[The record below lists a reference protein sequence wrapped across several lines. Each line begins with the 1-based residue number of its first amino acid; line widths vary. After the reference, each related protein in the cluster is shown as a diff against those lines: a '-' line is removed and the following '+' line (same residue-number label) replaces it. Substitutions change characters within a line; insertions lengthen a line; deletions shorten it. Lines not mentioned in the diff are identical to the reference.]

1 MKRPRRRA
9 PRPSSGSAAQ
19 DSFARVVA
27 SQARRRLRTKS
38 PSLRS
43 GLLRLPEDLGDL
55 VDLGQQL
62 VGLARVELA
71 LGTTGA
77 GQLGGLVDELVELRV
92 LLEVRGL
99 EVVGPQHPQVV
110 LDELGALVLDQDRA
124 GAEVGIVVVRD
135 LRDDGLDR
143 LRLDARLSGVVH
155 AAGQV
160 AVRGYLDR
168 GGEQELQHA
177 VFPLTWTGGSD
188 ARGSSS
194 QLDCDTTPGEE
205 RRSTRSRRRAEGD
218 VADRPGCGPGTLDDP
233 LFARR
238 GPPPRCPR
246 RRAATRAAFP

>member
-27 SQARRRLRTKS
+27 SQARRRLQTKS

-71 LGTTGA
+71 LGTAGA

-110 LDELGALVLDQDRA
+110 LDQLGALLLDQDRA

-160 AVRGYLDR
+160 AVRGYLD
-168 GGEQELQHA
+168 GGGKKVLEHA
-177 VFPLTWTGGSD
+177 GFPLTLTMAVAPVGLND
-188 ARGSSS
+188 R
-194 QLDCDTTPGEE
+194 LDCDTTPG
-205 RRSTRSRRRAEGD
+205 S
-218 VADRPGCGPGTLDDP
+218 
-233 LFARR
+233 
-238 GPPPRCPR
+238 
-246 RRAATRAAFP
+246 